1 MGEAFN
7 ALNHQNV
14 TAIQTVGY
22 RLTNDTTHPNMATLT
37 WQSGVKPGTK
47 TTMVN
52 GSSQTQYV
60 YDPTA
65 AFGNVTNANSGLV
78 ARERQIQMGIRLIF

>member
-14 TAIQTVGY
+14 TDIQTVGY
-22 RLTNDTTHPNMATLT
+22 RVSNDTAHANMATLT

-47 TTMVN
+47 TVMTN
-52 GSSQTQYV
+52 GSTETQYV

-65 AFGNVTNANSGLV
+65 AFGGVTNANSNAV
-78 ARERQIQMGIRLIF
+78 SRERQIQVGVRLVF